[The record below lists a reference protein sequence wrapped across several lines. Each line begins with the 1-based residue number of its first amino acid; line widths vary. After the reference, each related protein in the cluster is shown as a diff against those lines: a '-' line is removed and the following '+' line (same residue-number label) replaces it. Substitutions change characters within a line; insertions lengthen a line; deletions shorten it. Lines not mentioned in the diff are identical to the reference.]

1 MSALEQLRPLADIS
15 VDVEAR
21 LECCS
26 LTVEQL
32 LALQE
37 DSLLYSDRAA
47 GDNVDIQVGGQLIGA
62 GEIIVLG
69 SSLGFRIAD
78 FREKF

>member
-1 MSALEQLRPLADIS
+1 MKALDELRPLAD
-15 VDVEAR
+15 VAFTVEAR

-37 DSLLYSDRAA
+37 GSLIPSEHAA
-47 GDNVDIQVGGQLIGA
+47 GDNVDVRVGGQLVGTA
-62 GEIIVLG
+62 ELIVLG
-69 SSLGFRIAD
+69 NSLGFRIAD
-78 FREKF
+78 FGEKF